1 MKIDKFLRTYQEF
14 FISGALIVVVIM
26 GTIFGIVPMIQK
38 ILAIRE
44 DSVALS
50 DSVQQL
56 QSKETILEN
65 INDQTYRTELAAL
78 VSAVPTDKSL
88 PTLFSTIDAV
98 SASTGVTVAE
108 LSLDRPGTLASGSA
122 DKQTAEEKKIGSSL
136 IPFSIT
142 VNCDYL
148 QIHDFLAAVVNIRRF
163 FRVRNFNISFRDP
176 SNISVHVGMD
186 AFYAPL
192 GSIATT
198 IESPLEPFSPDET
211 HIIKTIEDMPQPSA
225 LSSTGVSQPTAQS
238 ESTRSDPF
246 SLQ

>member
-1 MKIDKFLRTYQEF
+1 MRIDKFFRTYQEF
-14 FISGALIVVVIM
+14 FVSGALIVIVIV
-26 GTIFGIVPMIQK
+26 GTIFGIFPMIQK
-38 ILAIRE
+38 ILSIRE

-50 DSVQQL
+50 DSVQKL

-65 INDQTYRTELAAL
+65 INDQTYQTELAAL

-98 SASTGVTVAE
+98 SASTGVIVAE

-122 DKQTAEEKKIGSSL
+122 DKQTAEEKKIGTSL
-136 IPFSIT
+136 IPFSIS
-142 VNCDYL
+142 VKGNYL
-148 QIHDFLAAVVNIRRF
+148 QIHDFIAQVINIRRF

-176 SNISVHVGMD
+176 DNITVRLGMD

-192 GSIATT
+192 ESIATT
-198 IESPLEPFSPDET
+198 IESPIDPFSADET
-211 HIIKTIEDMPQPSA
+211 HIITTIENMRQPGA
-225 LSSTGVSQPTAQS
+225 LSSTISEPTAQS